1 MASKTTTTS
10 TSTKTDESSNRCIS
24 RFFRPKPNPIR
35 YEENLLRAEKAT
47 NIIVLDSD
55 DDDEND
61 NSCCN
66 NNSSIDIVNDYK
78 QGIDMPETDL
88 AQDESELTANS
99 IIEIDDDERDEVC
112 IDVVQKEETESS
124 NTSIAKNEDGCS
136 DHNNPSLKPSD
147 PGVVDANEDT
157 TNQQK
162 VASQQKISVV
172 VESNKEN
179 PFARFACDVY
189 GTSESHA
196 GRITGCAS
204 RSHKRTSNNS
214 IENNGMN
221 YDRCSKKI
229 RTRTPSKQG
238 KKKEK
243 EFVKIEH
250 ISPEEQS
257 KIVRKWHSMADPSA
271 PLEIRR
277 YQVLLAAR
285 LHARCQEKTV
295 RKAMRSLR
303 DYFSSLPEPKMV
315 TVVEMANIEPELLAG
330 HVSNVQFFNVK
341 ARQIVKAAGEL
352 LERHRG
358 IVPEDEFSLLQITG
372 IGKTFADLL
381 AFVNTREAHERFGK
395 LT

>member
-1 MASKTTTTS
+1 MK
-10 TSTKTDESSNRCIS
+10 
-24 RFFRPKPNPIR
+24 
-35 YEENLLRAEKAT
+35 T
-47 NIIVLDSD
+47 NIIVLDS

-66 NNSSIDIVNDYK
+66 NNRIIDVSNDDEE
-78 QGIDMPETDL
+78 GTDMHEIDL
-88 AQDESELTANS
+88 AQDQSESTANP
-99 IIEIDDDERDEVC
+99 IIEINDDEHDEVC
-112 IDVVQKEETESS
+112 IDVVQKEGTEK
-124 NTSIAKNEDGCS
+124 NDTSMTKNEDDYSG
-136 DHNNPSLKPSD
+136 HNNASLKPSD
-147 PGVVDANEDT
+147 PGEVDANKDA

-162 VASQQKISVV
+162 ITSQQKISVV

-179 PFARFACDVY
+179 PFARFACDVSI
-189 GTSESHA
+189 TSESHA
-196 GRITGCAS
+196 GRTTDRLDNVRSTWQRHSSAS
-204 RSHKRTSNNS
+204 RGNKRTSNNANQ
-214 IENNGMN
+214 NNDMN
-221 YDRCSKKI
+221 HARCSKKI
-229 RTRTPSKQG
+229 RTRTPSKQEG

-243 EFVKIEH
+243 EFVKIKD

-277 YQVLLAAR
+277 YQLLLAAR
-285 LHARCQEKTV
+285 LHARCQEPTV
-295 RKAMRSLR
+295 RKAMGSLR

-315 TVVEMANIEPELLAG
+315 TVVEMANIEPELLASR
-330 HVSNVQFFNVK
+330 VSNLQFYNVK

-352 LERHRG
+352 LERHGG